1 MKTATFILLAT
12 VLFFVP
18 GLSWTKA
25 LGETV
30 ARHIRL
36 RRPGVRRVLP
46 APTPAPDF
54 DPEALD
60 AYGRGPHR
68 VRDEA
73 LHALRAEPPRAVVRA
88 LHAAGYSRHDGWPEY
103 VAVFPARTMTKG
115 DAWEAALD
123 ITEAADLDARHAEW
137 TTERPK
143 SGWKRLHDKG
153 APLGRHE
160 AGATLQHG
168 GHWAYVCRHVDCKQV
183 AWTQEEAALAAQLLG
198 AV

>member
-54 DPEALD
+54 DPKALD

-103 VAVFPARTMTKG
+103 VAVFPATRGKQPSTSPKPRTSTPATRSGPQSALRAAGSACTTRAHPSGGTKRAPPCNTAG
-115 DAWEAALD
+115 TGPTSAA
-123 ITEAADLDARHAEW
+123 TSTASRSPGHKKR
-137 TTERPK
+137 RP
-143 SGWKRLHDKG
+143 SR
-153 APLGRHE
+153 PS
-160 AGATLQHG
+160 
-168 GHWAYVCRHVDCKQV
+168 Y
-183 AWTQEEAALAAQLLG
+183 
-198 AV
+198 